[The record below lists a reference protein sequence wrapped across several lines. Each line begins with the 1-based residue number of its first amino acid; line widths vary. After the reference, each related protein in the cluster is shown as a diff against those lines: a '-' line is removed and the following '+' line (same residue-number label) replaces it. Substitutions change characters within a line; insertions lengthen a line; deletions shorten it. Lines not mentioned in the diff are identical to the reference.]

1 MLEIINLIK
10 NLTPFFKNSL
20 VNIILLLPQ
29 LFNMFGMSKLRPGD
43 FVFIV
48 KRDESS
54 NYVIIGR
61 IISNND
67 KVLKIRG
74 TFIKP
79 IGLLERIRLGRAQG
93 KPVEALNNPEPNN
106 CVFLIIDKLD
116 TGDFEDI
123 VDPKIDKVI
132 PINENRFFV
141 LDGWIKE
148 SFSELFSN
156 YFNSTSD
163 EDKSE
168 ARSILIKKMNSLM
181 SQELKEHVYAVARSS
196 QIL

>member
-1 MLEIINLIK
+1 M
-10 NLTPFFKNSL
+10 PFFKNSL

-61 IISNND
+61 IISDND

>member
-1 MLEIINLIK
+1 
-10 NLTPFFKNSL
+10 
-20 VNIILLLPQ
+20 
-29 LFNMFGMSKLRPGD
+29 MFGMSKLRPGN

-48 KRDESS
+48 KRDENS
-54 NYVIIGR
+54 NYVIIGK
-61 IISNND
+61 IVSDND
-67 KVLKIRG
+67 KVFRVRG

-79 IGLLERIRLGRAQG
+79 VGLLERIRSGRAQG
-93 KPVEALNNPEPNN
+93 KPVDALTNPEPNN
-106 CVFLIIDKLD
+106 CIFFIIDKLD
-116 TGDFEDI
+116 TGDFEDTI
-123 VDPKIDKVI
+123 DPRIDKVI

-141 LDGWIKE
+141 LDGWVKE

-156 YFNSTSD
+156 YFSSTSD

-196 QIL
+196 RIL